1 MRVFGTSDI
10 HLDINPLNG
19 GRYRIKRPDAGQEW
33 PIEQHP
39 EDVLL
44 LAGDNA
50 EIRNFFPKLFKF
62 GEDKGDQLLEK
73 TQVKKD
79 FERICAAYK
88 YVVTLAGNHEF
99 YGGNIDTGVAEWRE
113 ACADIPNL
121 IILDNETV
129 VLDGKL
135 RVIGTVLWTDM
146 MKGDPRVMHAIKYA
160 LNDYNYIRTNK
171 PILGVIDE
179 GHGLR
184 IDPGVTM
191 EAHRTARQFVVD
203 ELAKIGP
210 DDDITT
216 VVMTHHAPIMAHAN
230 PMRTGSDM
238 VDYAYACTDM
248 DDILMDNDE
257 KVAVWFHGHTHDA
270 KLTEV
275 GKTLVAT
282 NARGYDEVA
291 FEPLLLLDLDV
302 V

>member
-10 HLDINPLNG
+10 HLDINPLSG
-19 GRYRIKRPDAGQEW
+19 GRYRAKNQVAD
-33 PIEQHP
+33 IEAHP

-50 EIRNFFPKLFKF
+50 EIRSFFPKLFKF
-62 GEDKGDQLLEK
+62 GEDASDRLLEK

-99 YGGNIDTGVAEWRE
+99 YSGNIDTGVADWRE
-113 ACADIPNL
+113 VTADIPNL

-129 VLDGKL
+129 VLDDKV
-135 RVIGTVLWTDM
+135 RIIGTVLWTDM
-146 MKGDPRVMHAIKYA
+146 KGGDPQVAQTIKYA
-160 LNDYNYIRTNK
+160 LNDYNYIRTHRM
-171 PILGVIDE
+171 ILGVLDE
-179 GHGLR
+179 GRGVR

-191 EAHRTARQFVVD
+191 DAHRTARQFIVD

-210 DDDITT
+210 DDHKVT
-216 VVMTHHAPIMAHAN
+216 VVMTHHAPVMAHAN
-230 PMRTGSDM
+230 PQRTGDNV

-248 DDILMDNDE
+248 DDIIMDNDA
-257 KVAVWFHGHTHDA
+257 KVAVWFHGHTHDT
-270 KLTEV
+270 KLTEI
-275 GKTLVAT
+275 GQTLVAT
-282 NARGYDEVA
+282 KARGYDDIE

-302 V
+302 G